1 MPIASPEIGGHEW
14 LARVLVGFARAE
26 QALGKLCIATGFS
39 VEKGSLSNLE
49 ALRSR
54 LLSVECKRC
63 KALENRIA
71 RWVSCRGQRH
81 LLAHATLAR
90 FFDEQ
95 GREVIVT
102 RHLPRDKDDLT
113 HDRIWTTAERQEL
126 LRVATNDG
134 RSIADQVKNI
144 LADKAIMARLSAS

>member
-1 MPIASPEIGGHEW
+1 MPITSPEIGGHEW

-26 QALGKLCIATGFS
+26 QALGKLCIANGFS

-90 FFDEQ
+90 FSTSKGVRSLLRDICLATKTTLPMIASGQ
-95 GREVIVT
+95 
-102 RHLPRDKDDLT
+102 LPR
-113 HDRIWTTAERQEL
+113 
-126 LRVATNDG
+126 G
-134 RSIADQVKNI
+134 RSC
-144 LADKAIMARLSAS
+144 